1 MITLLLFSVPCLRR
15 ASTLAYTDA
24 EEDAERLL
32 SFSEGGTTGDGE
44 EWVETHAGR
53 KSTLH
58 HATDEIADIPDL
70 DDPSGDADGAT
81 SAMGNMSLSAP
92 VGEIPDLDDIPDI
105 DEAEDEAT
113 ADVAPAVPSK
123 TEEDTR
129 FVYSFL
135 VVDTLLTYVITAKR
149 LLLAISSQYELTT

>member
-1 MITLLLFSVPCLRR
+1 MITIRIHFTVPCLRR

-24 EEDAERLL
+24 EGDAERLL
-32 SFSEGGTTGDGE
+32 SFADGDATGDGE

-53 KSTLH
+53 KSAFHNT
-58 HATDEIADIPDL
+58 TDEIADIPDL
-70 DDPSGDADGAT
+70 DEPSGDADGAT

-123 TEEDTR
+123 TEVDAR
-129 FVYSFL
+129 SVY
-135 VVDTLLTYVITAKR
+135 LLWLFGLYSP
-149 LLLAISSQYELTT
+149 LL